1 MYAVAIVHNACT
13 DYMASVIQWLLSVNH
28 LQPQANFIMPA
39 AKSVDFCEIISYIC
53 VLIEP
58 SVLQLQQ

>member
-1 MYAVAIVHNACT
+1 MYAVGLVHNACT

-28 LQPQANFIMPA
+28 LQPQANFIMHA
-39 AKSVDFCEIISYIC
+39 AKSVDFYEIISYIC

-58 SVLQLQQ
+58 SVLKIQQ